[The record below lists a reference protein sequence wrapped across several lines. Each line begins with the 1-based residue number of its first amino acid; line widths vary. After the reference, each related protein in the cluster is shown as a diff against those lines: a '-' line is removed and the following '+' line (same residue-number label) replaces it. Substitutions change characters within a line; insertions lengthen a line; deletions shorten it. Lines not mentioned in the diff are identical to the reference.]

1 MKKEKTETYQI
12 KVNRLLSENDKLIPY
27 SKYIKNDYPQL
38 AKVVPKNSILY
49 KAKCKPDIVINEYY
63 QTSKNFNT
71 NISKKANPSENISK
85 INNEL
90 SKTYQNSD
98 YINFYD
104 RNYFT
109 EKPLRNTEFIS
120 KINLSGNFSN
130 KEEKAG
136 FSPFSNGNGNNLR
149 FNCKKRLYV
158 NNDYNMRYNNNTQKN
173 LSNYLFQSSDQKE
186 LFKKELEK
194 HNTSNFNELNL
205 NDDILNK
212 DDYLK
217 FSYKGLERI
226 KKNTQ
231 EMLYRNSISSFK
243 SKKYNKRKNLSMG
256 LIDLL
261 QKKEIEEA
269 SLDSFNNRMK
279 KNNII
284 NKKKFI
290 RNRISID
297 DNNDIKDRATQ
308 KMEIYRE
315 KLFKEFYKHLK
326 KFIYRHFALDTYEL
340 FINNLKQMKKEKKI
354 YFNANKLKDNYK
366 ISHKKKHSCVLLK
379 EDNHEANLMERFKS
393 STSKNYYK
401 IYNEL
406 KEYQNTNP
414 DFKNFLGPNKFS
426 NKFNKNKNSSQS
438 LTFKNKYGLNSSPRN
453 KNYLSLKNEKEKKP
467 KEKSPSIH
475 IGNKTIINRDIS
487 FGSSEKKENELYR
500 DSKEL
505 SKKFE
510 QIQRRRRKLQLFNK
524 SIELNNNKSVKS
536 IDYNM
541 HSMNDSEDIKKM
553 RRYISEIRKENSL
566 YDSLHR
572 KSVENEKIR
581 IENDNINEE
590 GTTKI
595 NISVNKRDM
604 DLLNNS
610 QNHNSK
616 PKKMKKN
623 KNANINTNINKKII
637 NNYDKNIIYKINSI
651 EEKYSLSQKNS
662 IYYNKK
668 VKQSNKVN
676 KMFSIVIKDISTK
689 DNLIQINIKYYF
701 MKRIKPLKSK
711 YNSLQQ
717 EKILSLSFYGDDKKQ
732 KKKKLKGKLTSIQ
745 EEDAS
750 IQNSRIYDEAEITHK
765 KILEFIEIIN
775 DSIIKK
781 YKKNLL
787 YRIKTIELVYKMNNI
802 FNTKENN
809 NDNKENKENIENR
822 ENKEDKENKDNI
834 DKKEDIIPNEEN
846 KNVKII
852 KRIIYNKKRGYKINK
867 KTSMETKNKS
877 YNDQISKFRL
887 ELIKFSINSIHK
899 K

>member
-1 MKKEKTETYQI
+1 MRKEKTDTYQI

-38 AKVVPKNSILY
+38 TKVVPKNSILY
-49 KAKCKPDIVINEYY
+49 KAKFKPNIVINEYY

-71 NISKKANPSENISK
+71 NIGNKAYPSENSSK

-98 YINFYD
+98 YINFYE

-130 KEEKAG
+130 KEEKG
-136 FSPFSNGNGNNLR
+136 EFSPYSNGNNLR
-149 FNCKKRLYV
+149 FNFKKRLYE
-158 NNDYNMRYNNNTQKN
+158 NNEYNMRYNNKTQKN
-173 LSNYLFQSSDQKE
+173 LSNCLFQSSDKKQ
-186 LFKKELEK
+186 LFKSELEK

-212 DDYLK
+212 DEYLK

-231 EMLYRNSISSFK
+231 EMICRNSINSFK

-261 QKKEIEEA
+261 HKKETEES
-269 SLDSFNNRMK
+269 SLDSFKTRMK

-315 KLFKEFYKHLK
+315 KLFKEFYKHFK
-326 KFIYRHFALDTYEL
+326 KCIYHHFVLESFKL
-340 FINNLKQMKKEKKI
+340 FINNIKHLKKEKKI
-354 YFNANKLKDNYK
+354 YFNANKIKDNYK
-366 ISHKKKHSCVLLK
+366 ISHKKKHSCALLK
-379 EDNHEANLMERFKS
+379 EDNHEANLMEGFKS
-393 STSKNYYK
+393 STSKNYYRL
-401 IYNEL
+401 YNEL
-406 KEYQNTNP
+406 KDYQNVNSNY
-414 DFKNFLGPNKFS
+414 KNIFGSNKFS
-426 NKFNKNKNSSQS
+426 NKINKNKNNSQS
-438 LTFKNKYGLNSSPRN
+438 LTFKNKYDINSSPRS
-453 KNYLSLKNEKEKKP
+453 KNYLLLKNMKEKKL

-475 IGNKTIINRDIS
+475 IGNRTIINRNIS

-510 QIQRRRRKLQLFNK
+510 QIQRRRRKLQLFNR

-536 IDYNM
+536 IDYNIYN
-541 HSMNDSEDIKKM
+541 MNDSDDIKKM
-553 RRYISEIRKENSL
+553 RRYISEIKRENSL
-566 YDSLHR
+566 YENLHR

-581 IENDNINEE
+581 IEADNMNEE
-590 GTTKI
+590 GIKNI
-595 NISVNKRDM
+595 NISVNKRDK
-604 DLLNNS
+604 DLLNKSENYNTK
-610 QNHNSK
+610 Q
-616 PKKMKKN
+616 KKVKKN
-623 KNANINTNINKKII
+623 IYTNINKKII
-637 NNYDKNIIYKINSI
+637 NNYDKNIIYKTNVIDD
-651 EEKYSLSQKNS
+651 KYSLNQKNN
-662 IYYNKK
+662 IYFNKK
-668 VKQSNKVN
+668 VKQLNKVN
-676 KMFSIVIKDISTK
+676 KIFSIVIKDISTK

-701 MKRIKPLKSK
+701 MNRNKPLKAR
-711 YNSLQQ
+711 YDSLQQ
-717 EKILSLSFYGDDKKQ
+717 EKALLLSFYGDDKKQ
-732 KKKKLKGKLTSIQ
+732 KKQKYKDKLTSIQ

-750 IQNSRIYDEAEITHK
+750 IQNSRIYDENEINHK

-775 DSIIKK
+775 DVTINKF
-781 YKKNLL
+781 KKNFI

-802 FNTKENN
+802 FNLKENN
-809 NDNKENKENIENR
+809 NDSKENKEI
-822 ENKEDKENKDNI
+822 KENKTIIDN
-834 DKKEDIIPNEEN
+834 KKEDIISNEEN
-846 KNVKII
+846 KNIKII

-867 KTSMETKNKS
+867 NSSIENKS
-877 YNDQISKFRL
+877 KVNKDQINKFRL

>member
-1 MKKEKTETYQI
+1 MRKEKTETYQI

-38 AKVVPKNSILY
+38 TKVVPINSILY
-49 KAKCKPDIVINEYY
+49 KAKYKPDIVINEYY

-71 NISKKANPSENISK
+71 SINKKAYPIENNSRL
-85 INNEL
+85 NNEI

-130 KEEKAG
+130 KEEKG
-136 FSPFSNGNGNNLR
+136 ELSLYSNGNKLR
-149 FNCKKRLYV
+149 FNFKKRLYE
-158 NNDYNMRYNNNTQKN
+158 NNQYNMRYNNKTQKN
-173 LSNYLFQSSDQKE
+173 LSNYLFQSSDQNKRD
-186 LFKKELEK
+186 LEK
-194 HNTSNFNELNL
+194 HNTSNFNEINL
-205 NDDILNK
+205 NDDILSK
-212 DDYLK
+212 DEYLK
-217 FSYKGLERI
+217 FSYKGLEGF
-226 KKNTQ
+226 KHNTQ
-231 EMLYRNSISSFK
+231 ELMNRNSINSFK
-243 SKKYNKRKNLSMG
+243 NKKYNKRKNLSMG

-261 QKKEIEEA
+261 QKKEIEES
-269 SLDSFNNRMK
+269 SLDSFRNTIK

-290 RNRISID
+290 RNRLGID
-297 DNNDIKDRATQ
+297 DTNEIKDRATQ

-315 KLFKEFYKHLK
+315 KLFKEFYKHFK
-326 KFIYRHFALDTYEL
+326 KFIYRHFVIESYEL
-340 FINNLKQMKKEKKI
+340 FINNLNHMKKEKKI
-354 YFNANKLKDNYK
+354 YFNANKIKDNYK
-366 ISHKKKHSCVLLK
+366 ISHKKKHSCFLLK
-379 EDNHEANLMERFKS
+379 EDNHEDGLMEGFKS
-393 STSKNYYK
+393 MTSKNDYT

-406 KEYQNTNP
+406 KEYQNSNSN
-414 DFKNFLGPNKFS
+414 FKNIFGSNNLS
-426 NKFNKNKNSSQS
+426 NKFNKNKNNNQS
-438 LTFKNKYGLNSSPRN
+438 LTFINKYGLNSSPRN
-453 KNYLSLKNEKEKKP
+453 KNYLSLKDGKEKKL

-510 QIQRRRRKLQLFNK
+510 QIQRRRKKLQLFNR

-536 IDYNM
+536 INYNM
-541 HSMNDSEDIKKM
+541 QRMNDSEDIKKM

-566 YDSLHR
+566 YESLQR
-572 KSVENEKIR
+572 KSVENNKKR
-581 IENDNINEE
+581 IERDNINEE
-590 GTTKI
+590 GIKNI
-595 NISVNKRDM
+595 NISVNKRDK

-616 PKKMKKN
+616 PKKIKKN

-637 NNYDKNIIYKINSI
+637 NNYDKNIIYKVNAIDD
-651 EEKYSLSQKNS
+651 KYSLSQKNS

-676 KMFSIVIKDISTK
+676 KIFSIVIKDISTK

-701 MKRIKPLKSK
+701 TKRNKPLKQR

-732 KKKKLKGKLTSIQ
+732 KKKKLKNKLTSIQ

-750 IQNSRIYDEAEITHK
+750 IQNSRVYDEAEITHK

-802 FNTKENN
+802 FNLEENN
-809 NDNKENKENIENR
+809 NDNKEE
-822 ENKEDKENKDNI
+822 KENKDNNDNKENENNI
-834 DKKEDIIPNEEN
+834 DKKEDIIPKEEN
-846 KNVKII
+846 KNIKII

-867 KTSMETKNKS
+867 KSSTENKNKVFKE
-877 YNDQISKFRL
+877 QINKFRL